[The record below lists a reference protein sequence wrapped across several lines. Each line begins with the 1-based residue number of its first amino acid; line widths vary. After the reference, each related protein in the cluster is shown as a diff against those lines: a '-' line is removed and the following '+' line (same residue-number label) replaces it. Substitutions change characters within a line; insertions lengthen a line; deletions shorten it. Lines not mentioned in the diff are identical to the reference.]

1 MPPLSVTL
9 QSERFEDMAEN
20 LVIVE
25 SPAKARTIEKFLGK
39 EHFTVKSSYGH
50 IRDLNEKK
58 LSIDKKNGFE
68 PKYEVVP
75 GKKKLV
81 AELKAAADKAETVW
95 LASDEDR
102 EGEAISWHLYE
113 VLGLNGR
120 KSRRIAFHEIT
131 ETALKEAIAHPRE
144 IDMDLVMAQQARRV
158 IDRLV
163 GYELSPVLWK
173 KVQRGLSA
181 GRVQSVALRLVVD
194 REREINAFQAQRFF
208 RVEGVFTPE
217 GGNARIKALLDSR
230 FDSEEEAGR
239 FLEKCRESAFTID
252 GIEKKKGTHTPAAPF
267 TTSMLQQ
274 EAARKLG
281 FSVKQTMS
289 VAQQLYE
296 RGLITYMRT
305 DSTNLSSLAINTA
318 KQTIINLYG
327 ERYSKVRN
335 YKTKVKGAQEAH
347 EAIRPTYISNTEI
360 EGNTNE
366 KRLYSLIWKRTIA
379 SQMADAQVER
389 TSISIA
395 GSGISGHFEA
405 EGEQILFDGFLKV
418 YMESRDEEEEG
429 TLAALPAL
437 TDGMHLNRY
446 EITAT
451 ERFTQRPPRYSEAT
465 LVKKLEELEIGRP
478 STYAPTIDTIITRG
492 YITKGDRPGA
502 ERNVIRLT
510 LKKDSITRSES
521 IEKAGVEKK
530 KLFPENIGMVV
541 TDYLTSHFKDIVDY
555 GFTAKVEDGFDKI
568 AAGKLVWNKLIDDF
582 YKSFNTTVSSALEDT
597 GYSNSERILGNDPRT
612 GKVIIARIGPYGPM
626 VQKGDKDD
634 PHKQYASIG
643 RGQLIETITLED
655 ALQLFILPREVGNF
669 EGKPITAAIGK
680 YGPYIKFD
688 GKFISLGKEFSPYS
702 ITEEEAQTLITAY
715 NEKESNKVIAS
726 FNDSGIQVL
735 NGRYGP
741 YIKQGSKNY
750 KIPKSTIAQS
760 LTEDECKSIIAGAQK

>member
-1 MPPLSVTL
+1 MT
-9 QSERFEDMAEN
+9 EN

-58 LSIDKKNGFE
+58 LSIDKKKGFE

-81 AELKAAADKAETVW
+81 AELKAAAEKATTVW

-102 EGEAISWHLYE
+102 EGEAISWHLFE
-113 VLGLNGR
+113 VLGLTPENS
-120 KSRRIAFHEIT
+120 KRIAFHEIT

-194 REREINAFQAQRFF
+194 REREINTFQAQRFF
-208 RVEGVFTPE
+208 RVEGTFTPE
-217 GGNARIKALLDSR
+217 GSTAKIKAVLNSR
-230 FDSEEEAGR
+230 FETEEDAAS
-239 FLEKCRESAFTID
+239 FLDRCRKSSFLID
-252 GIEKKKGTHTPAAPF
+252 GLEKKKGTHTPAAPF

-318 KQTIINLYG
+318 RETITKLYG
-327 ERYSKVRN
+327 EKYSKVRN
-335 YKTKVKGAQEAH
+335 YKTRVKGAQEAH
-347 EAIRPTYISNTEI
+347 EAIRPTYISNLEI
-360 EGNTNE
+360 EGNSNE

-395 GSGISGHFEA
+395 GSDMTERFEA

-418 YMESRDEEEEG
+418 YIEGKDDEEEES
-429 TLAALPAL
+429 LSALPAL
-437 TDGMHLNRY
+437 ADGQAMHRY

-478 STYAPTIDTIITRG
+478 STYAPTIDTITTRG
-492 YITKGDRPGA
+492 YITRGDRPGT
-502 ERNVIRLT
+502 ERRIARLT
-510 LKKDSITRSES
+510 LRKDAVTRSES
-521 IEKAGVEKK
+521 VEKTGAEKK
-530 KLFPENIGMVV
+530 KLFPENIGIVV
-541 TDYLTSHFKDIVDY
+541 TDYLLSHFKEIVDY

-568 AAGKLVWNKLIDDF
+568 AAGKLVWNKLIDNF
-582 YKSFNTTVSSALEDT
+582 YTPFEKTVASALEDA
-597 GYSNSERILGNDPRT
+597 GFSNSERILGNDPET

-626 VQKGDKDD
+626 VQKGDKND
-634 PHKQYASIG
+634 PQRQYASMAK
-643 RGQLIETITLED
+643 GQLIESISLEE
-655 ALQLFILPREVGNF
+655 ALRLFILPREVGSID
-669 EGKPITAAIGK
+669 GKSITAAIGK
-680 YGPYIKFD
+680 YGPYIKYD
-688 GKFISLGKEFSPYS
+688 GKFISLGKEFSPYTV
-702 ITEEEAQTLITAY
+702 TEEEAAGLISEY

-726 FNDSGIQVL
+726 FSGSGIQVL

-741 YIKQGSKNY
+741 YIKQGKNNY
-750 KIPKSTIAQS
+750 KIPKSADAKS
-760 LTEDECKSIIAGAQK
+760 LGEDDCLKIIAAAKK

>member
-9 QSERFEDMAEN
+9 HSERFEDMTEN

-58 LSIDKKNGFE
+58 LSIDKKRGFE
-68 PKYEVVP
+68 PQYEVVP

-81 AELKAAADKAETVW
+81 AELKAAAEKAGTVW

-113 VLGLNGR
+113 VLGLTAQ
-120 KSRRIAFHEIT
+120 KSKRIAFHEIT
-131 ETALKEAIAHPRE
+131 ETALKEALAHPRE

-194 REREINAFQAQRFF
+194 REREINAFQPKRFF
-208 RVEGVFTPE
+208 RVEGTFTPE
-217 GGNARIKALLDSR
+217 KSSAHIKALLDTR
-230 FDSEEEAGR
+230 FDSEEEAKD
-239 FLEKCRESAFTID
+239 FLEKCRLSSFAVN
-252 GIEKKKGTHTPAAPF
+252 GLEKKKGTHTPAAPF

-296 RGLITYMRT
+296 KGLITYMRT

-318 KQTIINLYG
+318 KETIINLYG
-327 ERYSKVRN
+327 EKYSKVRH

-347 EAIRPTYISNTEI
+347 EAIRPTYIRNTEI
-360 EGNTNE
+360 EGTANE
-366 KRLYSLIWKRTIA
+366 KRLYNLIWKRTIA

-389 TSISIA
+389 TTLSIS
-395 GSGISGHFEA
+395 GSGISERFEA

-418 YMESRDEEEEG
+418 YIESRDDEEEKALS
-429 TLAALPAL
+429 TLPNL
-437 TDGMHLNRY
+437 TDGLPLNRN

-451 ERFTQRPPRYSEAT
+451 EHFTQRPSRYSEAT

-478 STYAPTIDTIITRG
+478 STYAPTIDTITTRG
-492 YITKGDRPGA
+492 YISKGDRPGT
-502 ERNVIRLT
+502 ERRIIQFS
-510 LKKDSITRSES
+510 LKKDSISRGENV
-521 IEKAGVEKK
+521 EKTGAEKK
-530 KLFPENIGMVV
+530 KLFPENIGIVI

-555 GFTAKVEDGFDKI
+555 GFTARVEDGFDKI
-568 AAGKLVWNKLIDDF
+568 AAGKIVWNKLIDNF
-582 YKSFNTTVSSALEDT
+582 YGPFAKTVSSALEDT
-597 GYSNSERILGNDPRT
+597 GYSNSERILGNDPQS

-634 PHKQYASIG
+634 PQKQYASMAK
-643 RGQLIETITLED
+643 GQLIETITLED
-655 ALQLFILPREVGNF
+655 ALHLFILPREVGTF
-669 EGKPITAAIGK
+669 EGKTVTAAIGK

-688 GKFISLGKEFSPYS
+688 GKFISLGKNLSPYTV
-702 ITEEEAQTLITAY
+702 TEQEAGELISAY
-715 NEKESNKVIAS
+715 RDKESSRVIAS
-726 FNDSGIQVL
+726 FPNSDIQVL

-750 KIPKSTIAQS
+750 KIPKSIDAKS
-760 LTEDECKSIIAGAQK
+760 LTESDCLKIIADS